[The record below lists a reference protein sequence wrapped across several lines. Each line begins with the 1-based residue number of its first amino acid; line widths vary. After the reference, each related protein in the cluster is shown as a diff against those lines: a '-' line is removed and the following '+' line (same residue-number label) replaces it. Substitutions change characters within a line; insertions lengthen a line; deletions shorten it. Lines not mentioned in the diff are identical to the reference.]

1 MGLVI
6 PYFVCLAA
14 GNSEETFWVQLL
26 VVVILAAAI
35 GIYTLAKSR
44 AKHIRRNTSDEIIET
59 LIEPQNN
66 GSSSALHLPRR
77 RLEAKPDFQSSVLR
91 PPSFVIRHSTPSQ
104 KRRDTAGG
112 MELLTGDFLAG
123 VVEHIDSV
131 DHPDIAMRSMCWKEL
146 ARRGELGAVSSKAL
160 KKYILNEGGFFDKS
174 IRREAMAQL
183 AGRTQKETQ
192 PPSAAIESMP
202 LMPAH
207 KEEPPGIIIS
217 QEQL

>member
-1 MGLVI
+1 MGLAI

-14 GNSEETFWVQLL
+14 GDSEESFWVQLL
-26 VVVILAAAI
+26 VVVILAAGV

-44 AKHIRRNTSDEIIET
+44 AKRVRRKASDEIIET
-59 LIEPQNN
+59 LFEPQNN
-66 GSSSALHLPRR
+66 DSSSALHLPRR
-77 RLEAKPDFQSSVLR
+77 RFELKPDSQSSVLS
-91 PPSFVIRHSTPSQ
+91 PPSLVIRHSIPSH

-123 VVEHIDSV
+123 VVEHIDDV
-131 DHPDIAMRSMCWKEL
+131 DNPGIAMRSMCWKEL

-160 KKYILNEGGFFDKS
+160 KKYILNEGGFFDKL

-183 AGRTQKETQ
+183 ASRTEKETQ

-202 LMPAH
+202 PGTAH
-207 KEEPPGIIIS
+207 KEDPPGIIIS
-217 QEQL
+217 QELL